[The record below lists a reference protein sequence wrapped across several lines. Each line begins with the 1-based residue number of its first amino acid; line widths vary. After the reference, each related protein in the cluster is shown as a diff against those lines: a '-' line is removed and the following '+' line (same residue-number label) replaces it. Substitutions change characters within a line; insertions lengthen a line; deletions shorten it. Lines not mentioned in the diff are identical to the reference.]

1 MSDNIL
7 DSKVA
12 IQLVEE
18 EDELEETFEM
28 NDDGGEEPID
38 SILNDSKFV
47 MFI

>member
-28 NDDGGEEPID
+28 NDDGGEERL
-38 SILNDSKFV
+38 ILF
-47 MFI
+47 